1 MLLMPERHQHARS
14 SEDEKSASKKITG
27 KELGSDEELRV
38 QINTLIEMLDN
49 KGIINKKEYQRTV
62 SMRLHET
69 SKALAF
75 EEIGDE
81 L

>member
-1 MLLMPERHQHARS
+1 MPERHHPSGNNDHETS
-14 SEDEKSASKKITG
+14 SSKKIIG
-27 KELGSDEELRV
+27 KELEPDEELRV
-38 QINTLIEMLDN
+38 QINTLIEMLDS
-49 KGIINKKEYQRTV
+49 KGIISKKEYQRTV

-75 EEIGDE
+75 EEMGEE

>member
-1 MLLMPERHQHARS
+1 MPERHHPS
-14 SEDEKSASKKITG
+14 GNNDNEKSSSKKIIG
-27 KELGSDEELRV
+27 KELEPDEELRV
-38 QINTLIEMLDN
+38 QINTLIEMLDS
-49 KGIINKKEYQRTV
+49 KGIISKKEYQRTV

-75 EEIGDE
+75 EEMGEE

>member
-1 MLLMPERHQHARS
+1 MPERHHPSRNN
-14 SEDEKSASKKITG
+14 DNEKSSSKKIIG
-27 KELGSDEELRV
+27 KELEPDEELRV
-38 QINTLIEMLDN
+38 QINTLIEILDS
-49 KGIINKKEYQRTV
+49 KGIISKKEYQRTV

-75 EEIGDE
+75 EEMGEE

>member
-1 MLLMPERHQHARS
+1 MPERHHHGKNS
-14 SEDEKSASKKITG
+14 DSEKSASKKITG
-27 KELGSDEELRV
+27 KELEPDEELRV
-38 QINTLIEMLDN
+38 QIDTLVEMLDS

-75 EEIGDE
+75 EVIGED

>member
-1 MLLMPERHQHARS
+1 MPERHHTSRNN
-14 SEDEKSASKKITG
+14 DNEKSAFKKIIG
-27 KELGSDEELRV
+27 KDLEPDEELRV
-38 QINTLIEMLDN
+38 QINTLVEMLDS
-49 KGIINKKEYQRTV
+49 KGIISKKEYQRTV

-75 EEIGDE
+75 EEMGEE